1 MSKSLQAIR
10 GMNDILPDQSPLWR
24 YFEGTVAGLLDSY
37 GYSQIRTPIV
47 EFTELFK
54 RSKAIVV
61 IEAGK
66 AVDII
71 TRIDLIDYIAS
82 QSHGAR

>member
-10 GMNDILPDQSPLWR
+10 GMNDILPEQSPLWR
-24 YFEGTVAGLLDSY
+24 YFEGTVAGLLDTY

-54 RSKAIVV
+54 RSIG
-61 IEAGK
+61 EA
-66 AVDII
+66 VSYTHLTLPTI
-71 TRIDLIDYIAS
+71 LLV
-82 QSHGAR
+82 

>member
-10 GMNDILPDQSPLWR
+10 GMNDILPEQSPLWR
-24 YFEGTVAGLLDSY
+24 YFEGTVAGLLDTY

-54 RSKAIVV
+54 
-61 IEAGK
+61 
-66 AVDII
+66 
-71 TRIDLIDYIAS
+71 
-82 QSHGAR
+82 